1 LRFIRFENERRML
14 GNFLILLIGLII
26 LSEKSRADTDCFA
39 ERNDLTRTIR
49 CRSVPNCLT
58 RPEIYENHEHI
69 IFDLE
74 NRYGII
80 ANEFFNC
87 SFRRNLNMK
96 FLNIKFVNKHAFQH
110 AIIHENV
117 ILKLHFKGPGLHLGK
132 GMSNREL
139 EVNADVFK
147 SMRLNANSKLFV
159 QITDYETVYLSDY
172 LTNSIEQEENTE
184 VDVLVSNGYALIVK
198 SAIFDTDVEKTSNK
212 KFNFMFTNN
221 LTYSFEVFDLDQVVL
236 ESQAFANLVVNPY
249 SSCSIMLRS
258 IGTIELS
265 DDLFN
270 TLLLGTHAQFNLLIQ
285 SVRHIAFGKNMFHSV
300 QQHQSSVF
308 YFQLDQI
315 LTSTSMNDL
324 SEDYS
329 EYYDED
335 DDGDDEDGLE
345 QPSEQGE
352 KSKSNWL
359 CLPQGLFYNVQ
370 HHELAV
376 TQIHFTNINHS
387 ISISTD
393 AFKEIKLSENSK
405 FQILFQNLSENVVL
419 NENAISLIKLSDG
432 IFEIWIENHR
442 LDVETQVGTKQ
453 TIKSFEMMENAV
465 NKVYMTSRSFFR
477 FGFTN
482 SSAILMLNSNSFNAF
497 HVDNY
502 DILFKYDN
510 KNNKVA
516 DYRTKIE
523 FEIDESDYVLYDF
536 KPVAEDGE
544 GERYDTFTLNL
555 PKLIEFDGYKPHF
568 DLFSDVNAVNNVHNS
583 NQLEQQRRLEEFCKF
598 HKLKSFMHSVKLSQ
612 IKQTDNLIY
621 FAEAQRLVDANTE
634 QTADS
639 NQVECSSCL
648 FIYLYADLHKRID
661 FVHLKQHLP
670 KCFLNLHYK
679 NHLDLYS
686 LSNESERKKAM
697 QEIESSFNTYWTRMN
712 CPLLS
717 GGLQTPWTNE
727 LNELNSQGFIEAN
740 CQTTSEFYQKLK
752 LMRQMNTKRF
762 SSLVCSKQTRYNSTL
777 DRNKLVL
784 DRLREHEKADD
795 EQVQRVQSTS
805 GALVHS
811 SMLTVII
818 MIVSIGFIVFLVLK
832 YRKPEQ
838 PCVRLNFSPKSLCT
852 RFNTVAKFNKIS
864 KEDCDQH
871 NSFDDLNAYEY
882 DDEFEMISA
891 SNDMIS
897 VPNNNINRLEQ
908 GFNGD
913 DDDQIRKE
921 RSRQADNCAS
931 SGQVIVLDGSST
943 SRLASIQQ
951 LARKQFKRL
960 KSLSNPFVRNDQIK
974 FSLINPS
981 DDLSNMSRRS
991 YDSTK
996 NRIIRR
1002 NDHLTENCMEDEN
1015 DVGNVIKM
1023 VLEKANSVVSYDIK
1037 NSSVRP
1043 DVLNRH
1049 DTEYSNTEYDSH
1061 LTNFNS
1067 INLAAN
1073 PIYQLELVQERLSN
1087 EKKNE
1092 NDADEDE
1099 YNYDDEELKQVVN
1112 S

>member
-1 LRFIRFENERRML
+1 MFGYYLL
-14 GNFLILLIGLII
+14 VLIGFIVLTER
-26 LSEKSRADTDCFA
+26 SQADVDCFA
-39 ERNDLTRTIR
+39 ERNDPSRTIR

-58 RPEIYENHEHI
+58 RPDIYDNHEHI

-74 NRYGII
+74 NRYELI

-96 FLNIKFVNKHAFQH
+96 FLNIKFVSEHAFQH
-110 AIIHENV
+110 AIVHENV
-117 ILKLHFKGPGLHLGK
+117 VVKLQFKGPGLHLGK
-132 GMSNREL
+132 AMSNKEL
-139 EVNADVFK
+139 EVNADAFK

-159 QITDYETVYLSDY
+159 QVSDYETVYLSDY

-198 SAIFDTDVEKTSNK
+198 SALFNTDDESNK

-221 LTYSFEVFDLDQVVL
+221 LTYSFEAFDLDQVVF

-249 SSCSIMLRS
+249 SSCSVMLRS
-258 IGTIELS
+258 IGSIELS
-265 DDLFN
+265 NDLFN

-285 SVRHIAFGKNMFHSV
+285 NVQHIVFGKNMFHSV

-315 LTSTSMNDL
+315 LTSTSLADSNED
-324 SEDYS
+324 DYS
-329 EYYDED
+329 DYYED
-335 DDGDDEDGLE
+335 DDALQQQTTTE
-345 QPSEQGE
+345 QAD
-352 KSKSNWL
+352 KSKPNWL

-387 ISISTD
+387 ISVSSD

-432 IFEIWIENHR
+432 IFEVWIENHQLEPVAQSGSSR
-442 LDVETQVGTKQ
+442 Q
-453 TIKSFEMMENAV
+453 TVKSFEMMENAV

-510 KNNKVA
+510 KNSQNNNNNKA
-516 DYRTKIE
+516 SEYRTKIE

-536 KPVAEDGE
+536 KPVLEDDE
-544 GERYDTFTLNL
+544 SERYDTFTINL
-555 PKLIEFDGYKPHF
+555 PKLIELDGYKPLF
-568 DLFSDVNAVNNVHNS
+568 DVFSDVNAVS
-583 NQLEQQRRLEEFCKF
+583 NTQKSKSSQVENRKRLEEFCKF
-598 HKLKSFMHSVKLSQ
+598 HKLKSFMHSVKANQ
-612 IKQTDNLIY
+612 AKQTDNMIY
-621 FAEAQRLVDANTE
+621 FAEAQRLVDADTE

-639 NQVECSSCL
+639 SQVECSSCL
-648 FIYLYADLHKRID
+648 FIYLYADLHKRVD
-661 FVHLKQHLP
+661 FMHLKEHLP
-670 KCFLNLHYK
+670 KCFLNLHFK
-679 NHLDLYS
+679 NNVNLHS
-686 LSNESERKKAM
+686 LSNENERQKALA
-697 QEIESSFNTYWTRMN
+697 EIESSFNTYWTRMN
-712 CPLLS
+712 CPLVS

-740 CQTTSEFYQKLK
+740 CQTTSDFYQKLK

-762 SSLVCSKQTRYNSTL
+762 SSLVCSKPTSSNGTVV
-777 DRNKLVL
+777 DRNKLIL

-795 EQVQRVQSTS
+795 EQVQRVQSANAN

-811 SMLTVII
+811 TMFTVLI

-832 YRKPEQ
+832 YRRPEQ
-838 PCVRLNFSPKSLCT
+838 PCVRLSFSPKSLCT
-852 RFNTVAKFNKIS
+852 RFNTVAKFNKIA
-864 KEDCDQH
+864 KDDVDQH

-891 SNDMIS
+891 SNENAINR
-897 VPNNNINRLEQ
+897 VEQGLNNN
-908 GFNGD
+908 D
-913 DDDQIRKE
+913 DHDDQDDLQHIRNIRVTK
-921 RSRQADNCAS
+921 ADDWAS
-931 SGQVIVLDGSST
+931 SGQVVVLDGSST
-943 SRLASIQQ
+943 SRLASIRQ

-960 KSLSNPFVRNDQIK
+960 KSLRNAFIRNDQIK

-981 DDLSNMSRRS
+981 DDATASRSNRT

-1002 NDHLTENCMEDEN
+1002 VDNSIDDNDAD
-1015 DVGNVIKM
+1015 NVIKM

-1037 NSSVRP
+1037 NSLVRP
-1043 DVLNRH
+1043 NLLNRDEIECDEH
-1049 DTEYSNTEYDSH
+1049 MVSP
-1061 LTNFNS
+1061 LTNLNS

-1073 PIYQLELVQERLSN
+1073 PIYQLEIVQERLAN
-1087 EKKNE
+1087 EKKDE
-1092 NDADEDE
+1092 DDVDEDE
-1099 YNYDDEELKQVVN
+1099 YIFDDEELKQVGN
-1112 S
+1112 